1 MKKRCY
7 ICSEYFKRDDPYFL
21 CKCNVKVHEA
31 CAYDS
36 VHCPNC
42 DRLLIMITDPDETLG
57 G

>member
-1 MKKRCY
+1 MQKRCY
-7 ICSEYFKRDDPYFL
+7 ICSENFKRNDSYFL

-31 CAYDS
+31 CANDTIY
-36 VHCPNC
+36 CPRC